1 MPLHVRIQTTLSG
14 ILSLTRIHR
23 RSFDFHFQPIVQTM
37 HVKTIISLPLTQRQL
52 KSPNE
57 YNFISVK
64 LQRPEQLLQAARQFQ
79 K

>member
-1 MPLHVRIQTTLSG
+1 
-14 ILSLTRIHR
+14 
-23 RSFDFHFQPIVQTM
+23 M